1 MDYNADY
8 IKEEYR
14 SGWLVTEDV
23 KKSWWIQLDILQ
35 KFDEICR
42 KHNLRWY
49 PIGGILIGV
58 IRHKGFIP
66 WDDDVDV
73 TMPREDY
80 DKLQEICP
88 KELEYPYHFQTTFT
102 DPDCFMFWSSIRNSE
117 TTGNRI
123 SCLRKRLNNGVGID
137 ILPLEGCE
145 DNYTLYKFRRLPL
158 RFASVLCNTYVNE
171 FNNSTK
177 AKILRSVLRKI
188 KIDYRGI
195 YRWVEKQNSKHPMNK
210 YNKCTLTLI
219 ADPIVQTKEGVRR
232 VIWNKCD
239 FESTIMM
246 PFENIQ
252 IPVPVGYD
260 HILKTMY
267 HDYMQFPP
275 IEQRKGKHEVVFEP
289 DIPYK
294 IYCSKN
300 YGVIY
305 EPDSD
310 SNASGGAKTI

>member
-1 MDYNADY
+1 MNYDPEF

-14 SGWLVTEDV
+14 SGWLVTEEV

-35 KFDEICR
+35 KFDAICK

-80 DKLQEICP
+80 DKLQEICAQ
-88 KELEYPYHFQTTFT
+88 ELEYPYHFQTTFT

-117 TTGNRI
+117 TTGNRV
-123 SCLRKRLNNGVGID
+123 SCLSKRLNNGVGID
-137 ILPLEGCE
+137 ILPLEGCNS
-145 DNYTLYKFRRLPL
+145 NYFLFKLHQMPL
-158 RFASVLCNTYVNE
+158 RIASVICNTYVNE
-171 FNNSTK
+171 FNHSKK
-177 AKILRSVLRKI
+177 ANILRAFLRKF
-188 KIDYRGI
+188 KINYRAI
-195 YRWVEKQNSKHPMNK
+195 YRWIEKHNSKYPMEK
-210 YNKCTLTLI
+210 YDKCVLTLC
-219 ADPIVQTKEGVRR
+219 ADPIVQKKEGMRR
-232 VIWNKCD
+232 VIWDKKD

-246 PFENIQ
+246 PFENIE

-260 HILKTMY
+260 HILTTEF
-267 HDYMQFPP
+267 HNYMEFPP
-275 IEQRKGKHEVVFEP
+275 VDKRQGKHDVIVEP

-294 IYCSKN
+294 KYCHEN
-300 YGVIY
+300 YGVNY
-305 EPDSD
+305 DD
-310 SNASGGAKTI
+310 